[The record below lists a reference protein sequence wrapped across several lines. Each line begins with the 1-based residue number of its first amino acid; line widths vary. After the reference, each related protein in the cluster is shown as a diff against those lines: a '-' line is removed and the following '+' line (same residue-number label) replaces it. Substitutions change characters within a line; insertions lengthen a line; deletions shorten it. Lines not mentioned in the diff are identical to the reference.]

1 MKEGG
6 LCIVFTAIAISLP
19 PSLPFLYI
27 PAIPLTSEEGSQD
40 LWHQKRPPWRD
51 PPSLSSVRTL
61 GRTLGGGSELSSSL
75 MVIWRSRTFDDP

>member
-6 LCIVFTAIAISLP
+6 LCIVFTAIAISLLFRFSTFP
-19 PSLPFLYI
+19 PSLQRGRQSSG
-27 PAIPLTSEEGSQD
+27 PLAPKAAAME
-40 LWHQKRPPWRD
+40 R
-51 PPSLSSVRTL
+51 PSLSVVRTL